1 MRRHEIPQDQWDRI
15 EGLLPGR
22 PGGHGGVAKDNRG
35 FINAIWYVA
44 KTGIPWRDLPDRFG
58 KWDTVYHRF
67 NEWARMG
74 FGSGCSPRSR
84 TPTSNG

>member
-35 FINAIWYVA
+35 FINAIWSIA
-44 KTGIPWRDLPDRFG
+44 KTGVP
-58 KWDTVYHRF
+58 
-67 NEWARMG
+67 
-74 FGSGCSPRSR
+74 
-84 TPTSNG
+84 